1 MIILAGTPIGNLS
14 DASPRLIEAFERAQ
28 VIAAEDTR
36 NTLHLMSSLG
46 VGNRPR
52 MISMH
57 EYNERERIEQ
67 LLDLA
72 RTEDV
77 LVVSDAGMP
86 TVSDPGYQLVAAAR
100 EAGVEVQ
107 AIPGPSAVL
116 TALAVSGLPT
126 DRFSFE
132 GFVPRRPAERTRLW
146 RALADETRTMVF
158 FDSPH
163 RVAETLA
170 SMAEV
175 FGAER
180 PASLSRELTKRFE
193 QTLRGGLGEL
203 AASAAEGVRGEV
215 VVVVGG
221 APVRAERPD
230 DHVHAVLAL
239 VDEGMRL
246 KEATAQVAERFGVS
260 RRELYELALQR
271 RTAR

>member
-14 DASPRLIEAFERAQ
+14 DASPRLIEAFEQAQ

-36 NTLHLMSSLG
+36 NTLHLLSSLG

-52 MISMH
+52 MVSMH
-57 EYNERERIEQ
+57 EYNERERIDE
-67 LLDLA
+67 LLQLA
-72 RTEDV
+72 RTGDV

-100 EAGVEVQ
+100 DADVEVQ

-132 GFVPRRPAERTRLW
+132 GFVPRRPSERTRLW
-146 RALADETRTMVF
+146 RALVDETRTMVF

-163 RVAETLA
+163 RVAESLA

-175 FGAER
+175 FGVER

-193 QTLRGGLGEL
+193 QTKRGTLGEL
-203 AASAAEGVRGEV
+203 AEWAAEGVRGEV
-215 VVVVGG
+215 VVVVG
-221 APVRAERPD
+221 VRL
-230 DHVHAVLAL
+230 HVRRSQKTMW
-239 VDEGMRL
+239 MRCL
-246 KEATAQVAERFGVS
+246 RWLTKAHD
-260 RRELYELALQR
+260 
-271 RTAR
+271 

>member
-14 DASPRLIEAFERAQ
+14 DASPRLIEAFEQAQ

-36 NTLHLMSSLG
+36 NTLHLLSSLG
-46 VGNRPR
+46 VSNRPR
-52 MISMH
+52 MVSMH
-57 EYNERERIEQ
+57 EYNERERIDE
-67 LLDLA
+67 LLQLA
-72 RTEDV
+72 RTGDV

-100 EAGVEVQ
+100 DADVEVQ

-132 GFVPRRPAERTRLW
+132 GFVPRRPNERTRLW
-146 RALADETRTMVF
+146 RALVDETRTMVF

-163 RVAETLA
+163 RVAESLA

-175 FGAER
+175 FGVER

-193 QTLRGGLGEL
+193 QTKRGTLGEL
-203 AASAAEGVRGEV
+203 AEWAAEGVRGEV

-221 APVRAERPD
+221 APARAAEPE
-230 DHVHAVLAL
+230 DHVDAVLAL
-239 VDEGMRL
+239 VDQGARL
-246 KEATAQVAERFGVS
+246 KDASAQVAQQFGVS
-260 RRELYELALQR
+260 RRALYELVLQR
-271 RTAR
+271 RAAR